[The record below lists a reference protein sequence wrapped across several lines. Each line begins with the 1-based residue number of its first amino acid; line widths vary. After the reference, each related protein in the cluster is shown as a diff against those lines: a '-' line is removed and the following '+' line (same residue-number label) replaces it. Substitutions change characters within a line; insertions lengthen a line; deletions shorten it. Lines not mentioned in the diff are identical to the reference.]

1 MAQIENKTAQT
12 IYGEEIFNTL
22 ERWVRNMFSGA
33 AVGDEQL
40 ESLIE
45 EYKQY
50 IFDDEKLYNLLE
62 MYALNESSNRQVLA
76 NTLAKMFLME
86 KVFGKKK

>member
-12 IYGEEIFNTL
+12 IYGEEIINTF
-22 ERWVRNMFSGA
+22 EKWVRNMFGDA
-33 AVGDEQL
+33 AVREEQL
-40 ESLIE
+40 ESLTE

-62 MYALNESSNRQVLA
+62 MYSLNESSHRHVFA
-76 NTLAKMFLME
+76 NSVAKMFLME